1 MYRKKDFMI
10 VLKIFDVKDM
20 MSYLLLEESFD
31 GYFLEKVSVTTYAK
45 LELQGKRNKA
55 WYDVEKG
62 EKSPPEL
69 LYWKEAK
76 TLIYS
81 YIKGKRTPHS
91 FMISLKPA
99 VEEISRLF
107 GNQLFA
113 LFVEEQGMECL
124 LHFRFE
130 KGSLFVVTGTSY
142 QNFTMDKRGEF
153 AWDNSIKELLQKMKI
168 SFEEV

>member
-1 MYRKKDFMI
+1 MI

-20 MSYLLLEESFD
+20 MSHLLIEESFD
-31 GYFLEKVSVTTYAK
+31 GYFLEEVSVTTYAN

-55 WYDVEKG
+55 WYDMEKG
-62 EKSPPEL
+62 EKSPPDL

-76 TLIYS
+76 PLIYS

-91 FMISLKPA
+91 FMISLKLA
-99 VEEISRLF
+99 EEEIIRLL

-130 KGSLFVVTGTSY
+130 KGNLFVVTGTSY
-142 QNFTMDKRGEF
+142 RNFTMDKRGEF
-153 AWDNSIKELLQKMKI
+153 AWDNGVKELLRQMKI
-168 SFEEV
+168 SFEES

>member
-1 MYRKKDFMI
+1 MI

-20 MSYLLLEESFD
+20 MSHLLIEESFD
-31 GYFLEKVSVTTYAK
+31 GYFLEEVSVTTYAN

-55 WYDVEKG
+55 WYDMEKG
-62 EKSPPEL
+62 EKSLPDL

-76 TLIYS
+76 PLIYS

-91 FMISLKPA
+91 FMISLKLA
-99 VEEISRLF
+99 EEEIIRLL

-130 KGSLFVVTGTSY
+130 KGNLFVVTGTSY
-142 QNFTMDKRGEF
+142 RNFTMDKRGEF
-153 AWDNSIKELLQKMKI
+153 AWDNGVKELLRQMKI
-168 SFEEV
+168 SFEES

>member
-1 MYRKKDFMI
+1 MI

-31 GYFLEKVSVTTYAK
+31 GYFLEEVSVTTYAK
-45 LELQGKRNKA
+45 LKLQGKRNRA
-55 WYDVEKG
+55 WYDTEKG
-62 EKSPPEL
+62 EKGPPKL

-76 TLIYS
+76 PLIYS
-81 YIKGKRTPHS
+81 YIKGKKTPHS
-91 FMISLKPA
+91 FMISLKLTE
-99 VEEISRLF
+99 EEISRLL

-130 KGSLFVVTGTSY
+130 KGNLFVVTGTSY

-153 AWDNSIKELLQKMKI
+153 AWDNSVKGLLRQMKI
-168 SFEEV
+168 SFEEG